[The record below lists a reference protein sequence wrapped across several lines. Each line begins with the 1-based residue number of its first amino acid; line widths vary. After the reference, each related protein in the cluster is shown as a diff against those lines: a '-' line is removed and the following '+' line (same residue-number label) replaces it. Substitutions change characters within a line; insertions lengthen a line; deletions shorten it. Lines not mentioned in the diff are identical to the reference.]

1 MKMLLSAILFT
12 FSALSSPA
20 QSNIIADTIIFQ
32 KFPDEKAISFEA
44 IFPVQNDFV
53 RSIFL
58 TDTSIVIWSLNADRG
73 SFFRSYSMT
82 GGLLP
87 AGYIK
92 AGTGFG
98 KAAGALSGGRYKG
111 TYWLHDVS
119 MKKLVV
125 ATPSKNS
132 AGADTV
138 LLQEYPMPDFYF
150 GTALIDNQ
158 QLLGSGSYDAKYR
171 LVKIN
176 LQNGLSFRKYGSFTN
191 PPENVPVNS
200 WKQSY
205 ESFVFTNPG
214 GTKAAL
220 ACRFTDQ
227 VNFIDLATQRCSIL
241 KGPENYPAMF
251 NTINVNGRD
260 MLERTAETRFAFV
273 SGTASDK
280 YIYLLYSGNHE
291 AEGAGNLNSTGKLI
305 YVYDWEGQPVRKYT
319 TSTLIS
325 SIAVTADDSLLYA
338 FDTDT
343 GNIVK
348 TTINK

>member
-1 MKMLLSAILFT
+1 MLLSAVLFT
-12 FSALSSPA
+12 FSMLSSPA
-20 QSNIIADTIIFQ
+20 QSVILTDTTIFQ
-32 KFPDEKAISFEA
+32 KFPDEKAISFEPV
-44 IFPVQNDFV
+44 FPIQNDFV
-53 RSIFL
+53 RRIFL
-58 TDTSIVIWSLNADRG
+58 TDTSIVIWSLNADR
-73 SFFRSYSMT
+73 SFYFRNYSMT
-82 GGLLP
+82 GKLSST
-87 AGYIK
+87 GYIK

-98 KAAGALSGGRYKG
+98 KVAGALSGGCYKG

-119 MKKLVV
+119 MKKIVV

-138 LLQEYPMPDFYF
+138 LVQEYTMPDFYF
-150 GTALIDNQ
+150 ATALIDNQ
-158 QLLGSGSYDAKYR
+158 QLLTSGSYDAKYR

-176 LQNGLSFRKYGSFTN
+176 LQTVLSFRKYGTFSD
-191 PPENVPVNS
+191 PPENVSVNS

-205 ESFVFTNPG
+205 ESFIFTNPG

-220 ACRFTDQ
+220 ACRYTDQ
-227 VNFIDLATQRCSIL
+227 VEFIDLATQQYSIV

-251 NTINVNGRD
+251 NTINVDGRD

-305 YVYDWEGQPVRKYT
+305 YVYDWEGRPVRKYT
-319 TSTLIS
+319 TSTFIS

-338 FDTDT
+338 FDTET
-343 GNIVK
+343 GNMVK
-348 TTINK
+348 TTISE